1 MEVCSL
7 KRDIELIIR
16 LLAVIEERPA
26 EDSGLELYLD
36 DVDDEHVQY
45 NLGLMKEAG
54 LIKAIDATSSDGI
67 QYLPIRLTW
76 TGHDFLDSARSETV
90 LSKAKEVA
98 SKQGLELMKLPIDI
112 VKNVLT
118 KVTLELLV

>member
-1 MEVCSL
+1 M